1 MFNEEGRM
9 EALRENVS
17 SHKHFLLDGFVELG
31 ALRPVLFIP
40 FFIMF
45 VLSQLANSLL
55 LYVIISQ
62 KSLHSPMYILI
73 AGMACVDLSLP
84 LFFVPNMLLSFL
96 FDWRG
101 ISLSGCLVQ
110 MHFIHF
116 VGAFQSTLLVW
127 MALDRY
133 FAICT
138 PLYYHERMALPRFL
152 KFIIP
157 LVVRNVLMITLFVSL
172 AGTLSFCAA
181 NVINHCFCEHMAVV
195 KLACGNTSINNLVGL
210 LAAFLIPVADFIF
223 IAASYVVIF
232 SSVLSS
238 GRSGVKALHT
248 CVTHIVVITVSL
260 TIALVAF
267 LSYRIR
273 NGLPAT
279 TRVFFSTMYLLFP
292 SCFNPIIY
300 GIRTTEIR
308 QHILKILTCYRFVQ
322 AVNYS

>member
-1 MFNEEGRM
+1 M
-9 EALRENVS
+9 EPLRANDS
-17 SHKHFLLDGFVELG
+17 SHKHFILNGFDELG
-31 ALRPVLFIP
+31 ALRPVLFVP
-40 FFIMF
+40 FFLMF
-45 VLSQLANSLL
+45 VASLSANSLL
-55 LYVIISQ
+55 LYVIVSQ
-62 KSLHSPMYILI
+62 RSLHSPMCILI

-84 LFFVPNMLLSFL
+84 LFIVPNMLLSFL

-101 ISLSGCLVQ
+101 ISLIGFLVQ

-138 PLYYHERMALPRFL
+138 PLQYHERMALPRFL
-152 KFIIP
+152 KFMIP
-157 LVVRNVLMITLFVSL
+157 LVVRNVVMITLFVSL

-181 NVINHCFCEHMAVV
+181 NVINHCFCEHMALVR
-195 KLACGNTSINNLVGL
+195 LACGNTTINNLVGL
-210 LAAFLIPVADFIF
+210 LTAFLIPVADFIF
-223 IAASYVVIF
+223 ITVSYVAIF
-232 SSVLSS
+232 SSVLRS

-248 CVTHIVVITVSL
+248 CITHIVVITVSL

-273 NGLPAT
+273 NDLPAAV
-279 TRVFFSTMYLLFP
+279 RAFISTMYLLFP

-300 GIRTTEIR
+300 GIRTAEIR
-308 QHILKILTCYRFVQ
+308 QHVLKTLTCCRFVRT
-322 AVNYS
+322 VPHS

>member
-1 MFNEEGRM
+1 M
-9 EALRENVS
+9 ENIS
-17 SHKHFLLDGFVELG
+17 SHKYFILNSFNELG
-31 ALRPVLFIP
+31 ALRPVLFFP

-45 VLSQLANSLL
+45 VLSLLANSLL

-62 KSLHSPMYILI
+62 RSLHSPMYILI

-84 LFFVPNMLLSFL
+84 LFFVPNMLLNFL

-101 ISLSGCLVQ
+101 ISLIGCLVQ

-116 VGAFQSTLLVW
+116 VASFQSSLLVW

-138 PLYYHERMALPRFL
+138 PLYYHEHMALPGFL

-157 LVVRNVLMITLFVSL
+157 LVIRNFLLVTLFVSL
-172 AGTLSFCAA
+172 AGTLSFCAG
-181 NVINHCFCEHMAVV
+181 NVMNHCFCEHMALVE
-195 KLACGNTSINNLVGL
+195 LACGSTSMNNLTGL
-210 LAAFLIPVADFIF
+210 LTVFLNPVADFVF
-223 IAASYVVIF
+223 ITASYVIIF
-232 SSVLSS
+232 SSVLTS
-238 GRSGVKALHT
+238 GKSGVKALHT
-248 CVTHIVVITVSL
+248 CITHIVVITVSL

-273 NGLPAT
+273 NALPAAV
-279 TRVFFSTMYLLFP
+279 RVFISTMYVLFP

-300 GIRTTEIR
+300 GIRTAEIR
-308 QHILKILTCYRFVQ
+308 QHIVKTLILCHFNRT
-322 AVNYS
+322 ASHP

>member
-1 MFNEEGRM
+1 LNSFN
-9 EALRENVS
+9 
-17 SHKHFLLDGFVELG
+17 ELG
-31 ALRPVLFIP
+31 ALRPVLFFP

-45 VLSQLANSLL
+45 VLSLLANSLL

-62 KSLHSPMYILI
+62 RSLHSPMYILI

-84 LFFVPNMLLSFL
+84 LFFVPNMLLNFL

-101 ISLSGCLVQ
+101 ISLIGCLVQ

-116 VGAFQSTLLVW
+116 VASFQSSLLVW

-138 PLYYHERMALPRFL
+138 PLYYHEHMALPGFL

-157 LVVRNVLMITLFVSL
+157 LVIRNFLLVTLFVSL
-172 AGTLSFCAA
+172 AGTLSFCAG
-181 NVINHCFCEHMAVV
+181 NVMNHCFCEHMALVE
-195 KLACGNTSINNLVGL
+195 LACGSTSMNNLTGL
-210 LAAFLIPVADFIF
+210 LTVFLNPVADFVF
-223 IAASYVVIF
+223 ITASYVIIF
-232 SSVLSS
+232 SSVLTS
-238 GRSGVKALHT
+238 GKSGVKALHT
-248 CVTHIVVITVSL
+248 CITHIVVITVSL

-273 NGLPAT
+273 NALPAAV
-279 TRVFFSTMYLLFP
+279 RVFISTMYVLFP

-300 GIRTTEIR
+300 GIRTAEI
-308 QHILKILTCYRFVQ
+308 
-322 AVNYS
+322 

>member
-1 MFNEEGRM
+1 MEG
-9 EALRENVS
+9 NVS
-17 SHKHFLLDGFVELG
+17 SHRLFILDGFSEFG
-31 ALRPVLFIP
+31 ALRSVLFLP

-45 VLSQLANSLL
+45 ILSLSANSLL

-62 KSLHSPMYILI
+62 RSLHSPMYILI

-84 LFFVPNMLLSFL
+84 LFFVPNMLLNFL

-101 ISLSGCLVQ
+101 ISLIGCLVQ

-138 PLYYHERMALPRFL
+138 PLYYHERMVLPGFLRFM
-152 KFIIP
+152 IP
-157 LVVRNVLMITLFVSL
+157 VLIRNFFLNTLMVTL
-172 AGTLSFCAA
+172 AGTLTFCAS
-181 NVINHCFCEHMAVV
+181 NIIKHCFCEHMAVV
-195 KLACGNTSINNLVGL
+195 QMACGSTSINNLVGL
-210 LAAFLIPVADFIF
+210 LTAFLIPVADFIF
-223 IAASYVVIF
+223 IAASYEVIF

-238 GRSGVKALHT
+238 GKSSAKALHT

-267 LSYRIR
+267 LSYRVR
-273 NGLPAT
+273 NGLPAGV
-279 TRVFFSTMYLLFP
+279 RVFFSTMYLLFP

-300 GIRTTEIR
+300 GVRTTEIR
-308 QHILKILTCYRFVQ
+308 QHIIRTLSCFHSQL
-322 AVNYS
+322 

>member
-1 MFNEEGRM
+1 M
-9 EALRENVS
+9 ANVS
-17 SHKHFLLDGFVELG
+17 SHSHFILNGFHELG
-31 ALRPVLFIP
+31 ALRPVLFFP
-40 FFIMF
+40 FLIMF
-45 VLSQLANSLL
+45 VLSLSANSLL

-62 KSLHSPMYILI
+62 RSLHSPMYILI

-84 LFFVPNMLLSFL
+84 LFFCPKMLLSFL

-101 ISLSGCLVQ
+101 ISLIGCLVQ

-116 VGAFQSTLLVW
+116 VASFQSTLLVW

-138 PLYYHERMALPRFL
+138 PLYYHERMALPGFL

-157 LVVRNVLMITLFVSL
+157 LVVRNVFMVTSFVSL

-181 NVINHCFCEHMAVV
+181 NVMNHCFCEHMALVE
-195 KLACGNTSINNLVGL
+195 LACGSTAINNLAGL
-210 LAAFLIPVADFIF
+210 LTVFLNPVADFIF

-238 GRSGVKALHT
+238 GKAGVKALHT

-273 NGLPAT
+273 NGLPAAI
-279 TRVFFSTMYLLFP
+279 RVFFSTMYLMFP

-300 GIRTTEIR
+300 GVRTTEIR
-308 QHILKILTCYRFVQ
+308 QHIVRTLMWCHFVQ
-322 AVNYS
+322 TAPRS

>member
-1 MFNEEGRM
+1 M
-9 EALRENVS
+9 ENVS
-17 SHKHFLLDGFVELG
+17 SHKHFILDGFSELG

-45 VLSQLANSLL
+45 IVSLSANSLL
-55 LYVIISQ
+55 LYVVISQ
-62 KSLHSPMYILI
+62 RSLHSPMCILM
-73 AGMACVDLSLP
+73 AGMAFVDLSLP

-101 ISLSGCLVQ
+101 ISLTGCLVQ

-116 VGAFQSTLLVW
+116 IASFQSTLLVW

-133 FAICT
+133 FAICA
-138 PLYYHERMALPRFL
+138 PLYYHEDMALPKFL

-157 LVVRNVLMITLFVSL
+157 LVVRNVLLITLFVSL
-172 AGTLSFCAA
+172 AGTLSFCAG
-181 NVINHCFCEHMAVV
+181 NVMNHCFCEHMALVE
-195 KLACGNTSINNLVGL
+195 LACGSTAINNLVGL
-210 LAAFLIPVADFIF
+210 LTIFLNPVADFLF
-223 IAASYVVIF
+223 ITASYVVIF
-232 SSVLSS
+232 SSVFKS

-248 CVTHIVVITVSL
+248 CITHIVVITVSL

-273 NGLPAT
+273 NGLPAAI
-279 TRVFFSTMYLLFP
+279 RVFTSTMYLLFP

-308 QHILKILTCYRFVQ
+308 QHILKVLMCCRFVQ
-322 AVNYS
+322 IVPHS

>member
-1 MFNEEGRM
+1 M
-9 EALRENVS
+9 ENVS
-17 SHKHFLLDGFVELG
+17 SHTHFLLDGFSELG

-45 VLSQLANSLL
+45 VVALSANSLL
-55 LYVIISQ
+55 LYVVVSQ
-62 KSLHSPMYILI
+62 RSLHSPMYVLI

-101 ISLSGCLVQ
+101 ISLIGCLVQ
-110 MHFIHF
+110 MHFVHF

-157 LVVRNVLMITLFVSL
+157 LVVRNVLMVTLFVSL
-172 AGTLSFCAA
+172 AGSLSFCAE
-181 NVINHCFCEHMAVV
+181 NVMNHCFCEHMALVQ
-195 KLACGNTSINNLVGL
+195 LACGSTAINNLVGL
-210 LAAFLIPVADFIF
+210 MAIFLIPVADFVF

-238 GRSGVKALHT
+238 GRSAVKALHT
-248 CVTHIVVITVSL
+248 CFTHIVVITVSL

-273 NGLPAT
+273 NGLPAAM
-279 TRVFFSTMYLLFP
+279 RVFFSTMYLLFP

-300 GIRTTEIR
+300 GIRTAEIR
-308 QHILKILTCYRFVQ
+308 QQILKTLMHSRFVRT
-322 AVNYS
+322 VRHS